1 MINEW
6 ELEDEVE
13 IEIHETNIEMLI
25 VKYLQ

>member
-13 IEIHETNIEMLI
+13 IEIHKANIEMRI
-25 VKYLQ
+25 VMYLQ